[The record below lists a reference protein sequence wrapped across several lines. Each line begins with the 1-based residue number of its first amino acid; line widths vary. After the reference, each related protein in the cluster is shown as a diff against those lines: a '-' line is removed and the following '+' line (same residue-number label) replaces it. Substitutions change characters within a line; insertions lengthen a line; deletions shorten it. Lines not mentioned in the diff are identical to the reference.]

1 MSPTINEYNE
11 PWTHWVVDDF
21 LDKATYDYLVAE
33 RDSFPY
39 KLIDTHNTH
48 KKTYAKFGYF
58 LESDL
63 LLESINEA
71 ITRTIGKHELT
82 VVSEI
87 VRCEPKYAYPVH
99 SDHPAKLYTIV
110 TYLHPEK
117 SDGTVLLSATDKT
130 KIEVEWKPNRALIFK
145 QNPNSPHYYLN
156 STSEY
161 RYTLN
166 VFLTEKNI
174 RFRTKNA

>member
-11 PWTHWVVDDF
+11 PWAHWVVDDF

-39 KLIDTHNTH
+39 KLIDAH
-48 KKTYAKFGYF
+48 KQTYAKDGYF
-58 LESDL
+58 FESEPV
-63 LLESINEA
+63 LESINEA
-71 ITRTIGKHELT
+71 ITRAIGKHELT

-87 VRCEPKYAYPVH
+87 VRCESGYKYPIH
-99 SDHPAKLYTIV
+99 SDHPDKLYTIV

-117 SDGTVLLSATDKT
+117 SNGTVLVGTTKDKH
-130 KIEVEWKPNRALIFK
+130 EVVVEWKPNRALIFK

-166 VFLTEKNI
+166 AFLTEKNI
-174 RFRTKNA
+174 RFNTKKA